1 MSVKRDIMSDVC
13 EKQTINFDRTAFEQ
27 PDDFENSQPPERIV
41 YHSMEELKEMLAAG
55 ISSLDNGNR
64 ADGDEIL
71 KCFEKK
77 YALR

>member
-1 MSVKRDIMSDVC
+1 MCYNS
-13 EKQTINFDRTAFEQ
+13 EKSPRNENFDEC
-27 PDDFENSQPPERIV
+27 PPPESIV

-77 YALR
+77 YELR